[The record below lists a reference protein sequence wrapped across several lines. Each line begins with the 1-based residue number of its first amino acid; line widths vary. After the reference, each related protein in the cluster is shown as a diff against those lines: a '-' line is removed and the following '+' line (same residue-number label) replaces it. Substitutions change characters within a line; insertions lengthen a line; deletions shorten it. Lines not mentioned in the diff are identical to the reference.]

1 MATKKVNMASKKIY
15 AEYII
20 VQPQKDKRQKNI
32 KCSVCSWQQSVR
44 KDKKRKNI

>member
-1 MATKKVNMASKKIY
+1 MASKKFNMASKKVY

-32 KCSVCSWQQSVR
+32 ICTVVFLAT
-44 KDKKRKNI
+44 KR